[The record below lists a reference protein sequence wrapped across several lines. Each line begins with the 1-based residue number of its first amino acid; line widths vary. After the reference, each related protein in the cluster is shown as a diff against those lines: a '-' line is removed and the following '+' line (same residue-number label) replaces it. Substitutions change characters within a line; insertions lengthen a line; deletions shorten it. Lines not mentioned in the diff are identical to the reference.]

1 MTTSNIQIPLD
12 YEGNLVLPSD
22 DREWEWV
29 PGKYG
34 FWKRADDPDPGQWDE
49 MTADALRELA
59 DAGMLP
65 VVTLEE
71 LPA

>member
-34 FWKRADDPDPGQWDE
+34 FWRGKLEQN
-49 MTADALRELA
+49 ALQALA